1 MLLRIQADRLNCQG
15 LILPRFFPQEPADI
29 SVRFRK
35 SYLQVHFLDVF
46 LQTNPVPP
54 EANQDSQQ
62 IRLKL
67 HSRTQQVV
75 QHPFQALQMLL
86 LSLPEDDNVIK
97 IDEAC
102 IPRQSP
108 QRFLHQTLKRRRGV
122 AKTVRHD
129 AELEESQGCGK
140 RRLLPVSFRNFD
152 LPEAG
157 RQVERAE
164 PLGPSQRFAYAR
176 DGLGVNARHG
186 IQLAVVHAKPQGTV
200 LLPNWHY
207 Q

>member
-1 MLLRIQADRLNCQG
+1 
-15 LILPRFFPQEPADI
+15 
-29 SVRFRK
+29 
-35 SYLQVHFLDVF
+35 
-46 LQTNPVPP
+46 
-54 EANQDSQQ
+54 
-62 IRLKL
+62 
-67 HSRTQQVV
+67 
-75 QHPFQALQMLL
+75 
-86 LSLPEDDNVIK
+86 
-97 IDEAC
+97 
-102 IPRQSP
+102 
-108 QRFLHQTLKRRRGV
+108 LKRRRGV
-122 AKTVRHD
+122 AKTERHD

-140 RRLLPVSFRNFD
+140 RRLLPVSFRDFD